1 MWVNQ
6 RHGKRTFTDRLMETA
21 GPRRKE
27 VIAKSLK
34 RGL

>member
-6 RHGKRTFTDRLMETA
+6 RHAKRKFTDRRMETA

-27 VIAKSLK
+27 VIAKLLK
-34 RGL
+34 RGP